1 MSEGELLTADG
12 VTQGIMRMGDTIRRP
27 LRPFS
32 LTVLAYLARLRDAG
46 FSGAVWGGTPAAR

>member
-1 MSEGELLTADG
+1 
-12 VTQGIMRMGDTIRRP
+12 MRIGDTLRRP

-32 LTVLAYLARLRDAG
+32 LTVLAYLAYLACLRDAG

>member
-1 MSEGELLTADG
+1 
-12 VTQGIMRMGDTIRRP
+12 MRIGDTMRRP

-32 LTVLAYLARLRDAG
+32 LTVLAYLACMRDAG